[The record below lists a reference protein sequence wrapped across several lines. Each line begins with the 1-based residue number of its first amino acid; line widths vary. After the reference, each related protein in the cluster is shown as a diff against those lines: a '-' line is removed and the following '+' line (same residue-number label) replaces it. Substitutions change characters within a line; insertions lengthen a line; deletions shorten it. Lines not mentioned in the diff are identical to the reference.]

1 MIKTI
6 AKIRVEHLM
15 MLVRGLVWQLI
26 HMRFGAIVLKGRGS
40 KIWIDRNVALRG
52 LIKVGDFA
60 KLDLR
65 YCSAGSLGPGFS
77 LGDFSVMRASG
88 SPSFVCPKFEI
99 GRNVTFGPFCNI
111 GGGFGLSIGD
121 DVIAG
126 PYVSIHPE
134 SHGIETSE
142 IIRNQPIYGSGISVG
157 GDCWLA
163 AKSTILDG
171 TTLPSGSV
179 VGAGTILS
187 GVYEEKRGIYVGV
200 PARYLRS
207 RPDAKREGQSEK

>member
-1 MIKTI
+1 MIRKL
-6 AKIRVEHLM
+6 RFEHVM
-15 MLVRGLVWQLI
+15 MFARGLLWQLI
-26 HMRFGAIVLKGRGS
+26 HLRFDAIVLKGRGS
-40 KIWIDRNVALRG
+40 KIWIDRNIMLRG

-65 YCSAGSLGPGFS
+65 YCSAGTLGPGFS

-88 SPSFVCPKFEI
+88 SPSFLCPRFEI
-99 GRNVTFGPFCNI
+99 GKNVTFGPFCNI

-134 SHGIETSE
+134 SHGIDVSE
-142 IIRNQPIYGSGISVG
+142 VIRDQPIHGSGISVG
-157 GDCWLA
+157 SDCWLA

-171 TTLPSGSV
+171 TILPPNCV

-187 GVYEEKRGIYVGV
+187 GVYGEKGGIYVGV
-200 PARYLRS
+200 PARYLRD
-207 RPDAKREGQSEK
+207 RPNAKRQGRPRK

>member
-1 MIKTI
+1 MTKMI
-6 AKIRVEHLM
+6 AKIRLEHIM
-15 MLVRGLVWQLI
+15 MLARGFLWQLI
-26 HMRFGAIVLKGRGS
+26 HMRFGAIVLKGRGA

-65 YCSAGSLGPGFS
+65 CCAHGSIGSGFS
-77 LGDFSVMRASG
+77 LGDFSIMRASG
-88 SPSFVCPKFEI
+88 SPSFVCPRFEI
-99 GRNVTFGPFCNI
+99 GKNVTFGPFCNI
-111 GGGFGLSIGD
+111 GGGFGLYIGD

-134 SHGIETSE
+134 SHGIDVSE
-142 IIRNQPIYGSGISVG
+142 VIRDQPIHGSGISVG

-171 TTLPSGSV
+171 TTLPPGCV
-179 VGAGTILS
+179 VGAGAILS
-187 GVYEEKRGIYVGV
+187 GAYERKGGIYVGS
-200 PARYLRS
+200 PARHLRD
-207 RPDAKREGQSEK
+207 RPNTK